1 MLTLIFSK
9 VLRKIIIM
17 IAYWRHFLCKLC
29 YRVRPVL
36 DKRSLATTFTILF
49 IDVVSRG
56 NPQHSLWLWR
66 WMGPFLSYLFSAFW
80 VLPLYWLSK
89 PLNSLWY
96 QASETSRLNFTSLT
110 SVTCQIWFEG
120 YARQWS
126 VLFLG
131 KPPDTITVNFYTHT
145 RLCFFITRK

>member
-1 MLTLIFSK
+1 MCYHFELSFLPNLMFTLIFSK
-9 VLRKIIIM
+9 VFRKIIIM
-17 IAYWRHFLCKLC
+17 IAYWRPLLCKVY

-36 DKRSLATTFTILF
+36 DKRSLATIFTILF

-56 NPQHSLWLWR
+56 NPQQSLWLWR

-96 QASETSRLNFTSLT
+96 QVSVKWPVSRTSL
-110 SVTCQIWFEG
+110 Q
-120 YARQWS
+120 
-126 VLFLG
+126 LF
-131 KPPDTITVNFYTHT
+131 N
-145 RLCFFITRK
+145 